1 MEFVKVSINPLSRL
15 NLSQFIPAT
24 SLRSDHGVFSAIL
37 DKTQELATTE
47 DSFSVPL
54 KEINNRYKTTA
65 D

>member
-1 MEFVKVSINPLSRL
+1 VLDHWVNY
-15 NLSQFIPAT
+15 PAT
-24 SLRSDHGVFSAIL
+24 SLRSDHGVFLAIL
-37 DKTQELATTE
+37 DKTQKIATTE